1 MNQPI
6 ETLVTPNVK
15 TKPNARPRLQSM
27 KKALSRLFQNKFG
40 VLGGLFLLLLVI
52 LAVFAPWLA
61 PYNPVKQ
68 DYMSVLQPPSAK
80 HWFGTDALGRDI
92 LSRIIYGAQVSLKA
106 GIISVGIALVIGV
119 PVGLISGYFKG
130 FWDEIIIM
138 RVTDAM
144 LSFPSL
150 VLALSLAAV
159 LGAGLNNAMIAI
171 GLVYTP
177 TFIRLVRGEV
187 LAQREREYVEAARSS
202 GISHWRIMLFHILPN
217 AWAPIMV
224 QATLSVAGAI
234 LAEASLSFLGL
245 GTQPPTP
252 SWGAMLSEGQGY
264 LTQAPWM
271 SIWPGVFIFLAVMSI
286 NVFGDAVRDMLDP
299 KLK

>member
-119 PVGLISGYFKG
+119 PIGLISGYFKG

-150 VLALSLAAV
+150 VLALTLAAV

>member
-150 VLALSLAAV
+150 VLALTLAAV

>member
-1 MNQPI
+1 
-6 ETLVTPNVK
+6 
-15 TKPNARPRLQSM
+15 M

>member
-1 MNQPI
+1 MNQPM

-15 TKPNARPRLQSM
+15 TKPNTHPRLQSM
-27 KKALSRLFQNKFG
+27 KKALGRLFQNKFG

-119 PVGLISGYFKG
+119 PIGLISGYFKG

-150 VLALSLAAV
+150 VLALTLAAV

-234 LAEASLSFLGL
+234 LSEASLSFLGL

>member
-106 GIISVGIALVIGV
+106 GIILKG
-119 PVGLISGYFKG
+119 SGMK
-130 FWDEIIIM
+130 
-138 RVTDAM
+138 
-144 LSFPSL
+144 
-150 VLALSLAAV
+150 
-159 LGAGLNNAMIAI
+159 
-171 GLVYTP
+171 
-177 TFIRLVRGEV
+177 
-187 LAQREREYVEAARSS
+187 
-202 GISHWRIMLFHILPN
+202 
-217 AWAPIMV
+217 
-224 QATLSVAGAI
+224 
-234 LAEASLSFLGL
+234 SLSCAS
-245 GTQPPTP
+245 QMPC
-252 SWGAMLSEGQGY
+252 Y
-264 LTQAPWM
+264 LFRP
-271 SIWPGVFIFLAVMSI
+271 
-286 NVFGDAVRDMLDP
+286 
-299 KLK
+299 

>member
-1 MNQPI
+1 
-6 ETLVTPNVK
+6 
-15 TKPNARPRLQSM
+15 
-27 KKALSRLFQNKFG
+27 
-40 VLGGLFLLLLVI
+40 
-52 LAVFAPWLA
+52 
-61 PYNPVKQ
+61 
-68 DYMSVLQPPSAK
+68 
-80 HWFGTDALGRDI
+80 
-92 LSRIIYGAQVSLKA
+92 
-106 GIISVGIALVIGV
+106 
-119 PVGLISGYFKG
+119 
-130 FWDEIIIM
+130 
-138 RVTDAM
+138 
-144 LSFPSL
+144 
-150 VLALSLAAV
+150 
-159 LGAGLNNAMIAI
+159 MIAI